1 MREADTRAVDEDV
14 DEDKDGF
21 LQFLVNRVNGT
32 TVEIAITLQVSG
44 LLVSGTLVTGD
55 KYFEHF
61 GEEIAVAKADD
72 KENAESHGAV
82 FAKLGEQYN
91 GEGTRE
97 KYIHLK
103 NAKFHSPG
111 ANPVPTNSE
120 VWWRGRISEV
130 SAFFLGVLG
139 NAE

>member
-1 MREADTRAVDEDV
+1 MSQEDTRAV

-32 TVEIAITLQVSG
+32 TVEIAITLHVQG
-44 LLVSGTLVTGD
+44 LLVSGTLVSGD
-55 KYFEHF
+55 IYFEHF
-61 GEEIAVAKADD
+61 GEQIAAAKADD
-72 KENAESHGAV
+72 KETAESHRAA
-82 FAKLGEQYN
+82 FAKLAEQYN
-91 GEGTRE
+91 GEGTQE

-103 NAKFHSPG
+103 NARFHSPG

-139 NAE
+139 SAE

>member
-1 MREADTRAVDEDV
+1 MREADTRAV

-61 GEEIAVAKADD
+61 GEEIAAAKADD
-72 KENAESHGAV
+72 KENAESHRAV
-82 FAKLGEQYN
+82 FRQ
-91 GEGTRE
+91 TRRT
-97 KYIHLK
+97 
-103 NAKFHSPG
+103 
-111 ANPVPTNSE
+111 VQ
-120 VWWRGRISEV
+120 W
-130 SAFFLGVLG
+130 
-139 NAE
+139 